1 MRKSSLRSA
10 LGLAVVL
17 CLPFTAAHAASAG
30 KVEELLEVMDVKAN
44 HAQMQV
50 MMARVFDDSFQAV
63 ARERGVT
70 AEQAERLAASN
81 ERMKRTFLEVFTWE
95 KLGPRY
101 SALYQEILTDAE
113 VDGALAYYRSPEGAS
128 MKAKTPLLMERSM
141 RIGQELMMEALP
153 KLRAD
158 LDKTMAEAAAAANR
172 QE

>member
-1 MRKSSLRSA
+1 
-10 LGLAVVL
+10 
-17 CLPFTAAHAASAG
+17 
-30 KVEELLEVMDVKAN
+30 
-44 HAQMQV
+44 
-50 MMARVFDDSFQAV
+50 V